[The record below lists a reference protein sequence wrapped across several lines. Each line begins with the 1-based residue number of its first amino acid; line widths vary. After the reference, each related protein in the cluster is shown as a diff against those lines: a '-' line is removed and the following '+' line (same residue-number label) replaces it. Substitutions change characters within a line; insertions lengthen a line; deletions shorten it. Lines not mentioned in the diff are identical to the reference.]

1 MRFDDRVSSNATVVE
16 VHAPDR
22 VGLLRDV
29 TRVFSNQGLDIRH
42 ARVVTL
48 GDNVVDTFYLT
59 ERDGGLLDDSRRRDE
74 LTCSLLAVLT

>member
-1 MRFDDRVSSNATVVE
+1 VRFDDRVSSNATVVE

-59 ERDGGLLDDSRRRDE
+59 ERDGGLLADSRRRDE
-74 LTCSLLAVLT
+74 LTRSLLAVLT

>member
-1 MRFDDRVSSNATVVE
+1 MADCRARGIEFVWGVS
-16 VHAPDR
+16 P
-22 VGLLRDV
+22 
-29 TRVFSNQGLDIRH
+29 GLDIRH

-74 LTCSLLAVLT
+74 LTRSLLAVLT